1 MHRPT
6 RPLSRPLLS
15 AVAVAS
21 ASLALAAC
29 GSSGGD
35 DATTAKRT
43 TTTAAAHTMRVI
55 YATPTTEDETLAQTL
70 LSAGGTAEVAKGLAK
85 DFKLPWDTK
94 VVVRT
99 TSDSGPQYRPDDHTI
114 NLDYSFVNFI
124 LQQVK
129 ANDPKITDYDLGKTV
144 AAINAFIFVHE
155 FAHLL
160 IDAFDLP
167 ITGREEDAAD
177 ELATVFMTEFVKGG
191 EEYAF
196 DAADFFQSLQRNPSD
211 LQDADF
217 FDEHSLDAQRAYA
230 IACWVAGADETYYKA
245 IEKAGILDADRLA
258 RCPSEYQQKVKAWQT
273 LLKPYLV
280 STQAAKK
287 S

>member
-1 MHRPT
+1 MFRMTLPSV
-6 RPLSRPLLS
+6 LAVS
-15 AVAVAS
+15 A
-21 ASLALAAC
+21 ASLLLAAC
-29 GSSGGD
+29 GSSSDG
-35 DATTAKRT
+35 TTAKKT
-43 TTTAAAHTMRVI
+43 TTTPPAHTMRVI

-70 LSAGGTAEVAKGLAK
+70 LSAGGTAEVAKGLAA

-114 NLDYSFVNFI
+114 NLDYAFVDFI
-124 LQQVK
+124 LKQVK
-129 ANDPKITDYDLGKTV
+129 ANDPKISDYDLGKSV
-144 AAINAFIFVHE
+144 AAINTFIFVHE

-196 DAADFFQSLQRNPSD
+196 DAADFFQSLQRNPSE

-217 FDEHSLDAQRAYA
+217 FDEHSLDAQRAYS
-230 IACWVAGADETYYKA
+230 IACWVAGASETYYKA
-245 IEKAGILDADRLA
+245 IEKAGLLDADRLE
-258 RCPSEYQQKVKAWQT
+258 RCPAEYQQKVKTWDT
-273 LLKPYLV
+273 LLKPYIA
-280 STQAAKK
+280 SDQPAKK
-287 S
+287 G

>member
-1 MHRPT
+1 MRRH
-6 RPLSRPLLS
+6 LLVLP
-15 AVAVAS
+15 ALV

-35 DATTAKRT
+35 SSTAKT
-43 TTTAAAHTMRVI
+43 TTTPAAHTVRVI
-55 YATPTTEDETLAQTL
+55 YATPTTDDESLAQTL
-70 LSAGGTAEVAKGLAK
+70 LSAGGTAEVAKGLVK

-99 TSDSGPQYRPDDHTI
+99 TSDTGPAYTPGDHTI
-114 NLDYSFVNFI
+114 NLDYAFVSFVVD
-124 LQQVK
+124 QVK

-144 AAINAFIFVHE
+144 AAINTFIFVHE

-196 DAADFFQSLQRNPSD
+196 DAADFFGSLAQNPSK
-211 LQDADF
+211 LKESDF
-217 FDEHSLDAQRAYA
+217 FDEHSLDQQRAYA
-230 IACWVAGADETYYKA
+230 IACWIAGADQSYYDA

-258 RCPSEYQQKVKAWQT
+258 RCPAEYQQKVKAWDT
-273 LLKPYLV
+273 LLKPYIV
-280 STQAAKK
+280 STEAAKK
-287 S
+287 KS

>member
-1 MHRPT
+1 MRRPT
-6 RPLSRPLLS
+6 RSLPPLSAL
-15 AVAVAS
+15 AVAT
-21 ASLALAAC
+21 ASLVLAAC

-35 DATTAKRT
+35 DATTAKKT
-43 TTTAAAHTMRVI
+43 TTTAAAPTMRVI
-55 YATPTTEDETLAQTL
+55 YATPTTEDEKVAQTL

-99 TSDSGPQYRPDDHTI
+99 TSDTGPQYRPDDHTI
-114 NLDYSFVNFI
+114 NLDYAFVDFI
-124 LQQVK
+124 LKQVK
-129 ANDPKITDYDLGKTV
+129 ANDPKITDYDLGKSV
-144 AAINAFIFVHE
+144 AAINSFIFVHE

-230 IACWVAGADETYYKA
+230 IACWVAGADEEYYEA
-245 IEKAGILDADRLA
+245 IEKAGLLDADRLA